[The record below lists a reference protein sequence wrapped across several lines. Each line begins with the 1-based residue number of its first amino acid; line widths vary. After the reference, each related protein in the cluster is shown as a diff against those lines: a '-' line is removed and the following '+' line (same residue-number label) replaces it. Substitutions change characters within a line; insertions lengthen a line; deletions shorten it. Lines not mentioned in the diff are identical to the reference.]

1 MSNVG
6 SRKGHRFALR
16 SVLTFPWAL
25 TLIGCV
31 SLHAPLLKDAA
42 YPADWPDLAGAGE
55 ECQALDGT
63 YANAG
68 VLALAAAK
76 PQAVFLTQLL
86 ALSAN
91 AGEISLSVK
100 TQRLDQRG
108 DAFSTLVVAL
118 DGDRREPR
126 ELTHCFCVRQ
136 TLACTQ
142 LDEKYWSIPNFGLG
156 GSQSNV
162 YLSSST
168 DGSLI
173 VKLQHYHAD
182 VVLGLPLYRGT
193 DTWARFS
200 AVRR

>member
-6 SRKGHRFALR
+6 PLKGHRLASR
-16 SVLTFPWAL
+16 SVLTLSWAL
-25 TLIGCV
+25 TLMGCV

-42 YPADWPDLAGAGE
+42 YPADWPDLAGAGG
-55 ECQALDGT
+55 ECQGLDGT

-68 VLALAAAK
+68 ALALAAAQ
-76 PQAVFLTQLL
+76 PQEVFLTQLL
-86 ALSAN
+86 ALSGN
-91 AGEISLSVK
+91 ASEVSLSVK
-100 TQRLDQRG
+100 TRRLDQRG

-118 DGDRREPR
+118 DGDRRE
-126 ELTHCFCVRQ
+126 LTNCFCIKQ

-156 GSQSNV
+156 GSQSNM

-193 DTWARFS
+193 DTWARFN